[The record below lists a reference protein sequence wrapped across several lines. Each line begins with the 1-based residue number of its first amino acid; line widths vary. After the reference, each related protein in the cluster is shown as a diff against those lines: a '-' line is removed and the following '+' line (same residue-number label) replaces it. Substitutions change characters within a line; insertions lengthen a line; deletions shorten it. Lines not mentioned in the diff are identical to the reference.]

1 MYGPLRRSHKEN
13 CTPPKNRD
21 ILFLYRGTILMLAF
35 CLNRGFKGFH
45 RFHGKLYTA
54 RKNKIV
60 HIFIDNQ
67 WFSAEKLYTSFTGVQ
82 FCQATKA
89 RSHKENFTLPGKIKL
104 YTFLLIINGLVL
116 KNFTL
121 PVQVYNFV
129 TPLRHEVTK
138 KILQCP
144 GK

>member
-60 HIFIDNQ
+60 HIFVDNQ
-67 WFSAEKLYTSFTGVQ
+67 WFMSVCRPDFCLLLFEPVLSTFAGYFAFCVTPSAESGFG
-82 FCQATKA
+82 
-89 RSHKENFTLPGKIKL
+89 G
-104 YTFLLIINGLVL
+104 
-116 KNFTL
+116 
-121 PVQVYNFV
+121 
-129 TPLRHEVTK
+129 
-138 KILQCP
+138 
-144 GK
+144 